1 MTGTV
6 FRPATTGVIANILL
20 AVYSSQS
27 LSIVATTPPKRS
39 ESWQKSAE
47 QEGKIFSAIQ
57 NIQKSNIKSL
67 CAAATLYKKPLST
80 LHDRVSD
87 IFSRVDKYHHRQKL
101 TQFEEDLFTE

>member
-1 MTGTV
+1 M
-6 FRPATTGVIANILL
+6 
-20 AVYSSQS
+20 
-27 LSIVATTPPKRS
+27 PPKRS

-87 IFSRVDKYHHRQKL
+87 IFFSRVDKYHHRQKL